1 VNDELTRILEDPAT
15 VGEIPREDI
24 PPLLCRLAAAQS
36 ALAARLLT
44 TPANGDSSSPDDVLV
59 DVKNAASRTG
69 LSESFLY
76 KNPMPFKVREGG
88 RVLFSSNGISAW
100 IKKRQGR

>member
-1 VNDELTRILEDPAT
+1 MNDELTRILENPANIS
-15 VGEIPREDI
+15 EIAPESL
-24 PPLLCRLAAAQS
+24 PPLLCQLAALQS
-36 ALAARLLT
+36 ALTARLLT
-44 TPANGDSSSPDDVLV
+44 TPANGDSSPPDDVLV
-59 DVKNAASRTG
+59 DVKEAAKRTG
-69 LSESFLY
+69 LSSSFLY